1 MNLSYFRFYWSKE
14 KGQNDPKKKYVSLA
28 DEVAENGVTCT
39 RNRWSIMST
48 NGKRI
53 DLEIKGS
60 QNDDAALAAEWAQV
74 AGALASKQTM

>member
-1 MNLSYFRFYWSKE
+1 
-14 KGQNDPKKKYVSLA
+14 
-28 DEVAENGVTCT
+28 
-39 RNRWSIMST
+39 MST

-53 DLEIKGS
+53 DLEIKDS